1 MWVLFKRV
9 IKGHG
14 EEAER
19 VGSNKFLTNGAR
31 STFRF
36 TQGGEHSSPGWRPA
50 ATPTMGLSFR
60 AESHRP
66 LSIRFTSAPS
76 QGKCNVDATCL
87 PERRWA
93 RVLRNVEY
101 GTEIS
106 ASTTVKMTLG
116 VKTRTLFFKKCFYI
130 YIKTLHIILWHA
142 HYTTTMNP
150 DTTEKED
157 FRGVK
162 SCVTPIQ
169 TAFQSFGISL

>member
-1 MWVLFKRV
+1 MWVLFKRM

-60 AESHRP
+60 VESHRP

-87 PERRWA
+87 PEHRWA

-116 VKTRTLFFKKCFYI
+116 VKTRTLFFKKMFLCI
-130 YIKTLHIILWHA
+130 YQNSAYYLVTCTLHFNNEPWYHW
-142 HYTTTMNP
+142 
-150 DTTEKED
+150 K
-157 FRGVK
+157 RR
-162 SCVTPIQ
+162 
-169 TAFQSFGISL
+169 FQRC